1 MSLVQRGFPRRSLF
15 GAALV
20 LPPVLAL
27 GACSSKQM
35 SGLFGGGSSPKV
47 LSRGDRM
54 VRWLYNGGQERM
66 MAPDALSLM
75 GITNEGRDIPVKL
88 LGEYGPDNARYVI
101 ALVSI
106 RKVYEFVLHR
116 LQGDMF
122 IFHNCDKS
130 FVRLSSVR
138 YPRNGKPSFIGDAA
152 FADADFQQQLAF
164 WVDRMPGR

>member
-1 MSLVQRGFPRRSLF
+1 MSLVQRGLPRRALF
-15 GAALV
+15 AAAPLV
-20 LPPVLAL
+20 L

-35 SGLFGGGSSPKV
+35 SNMFGGNSTPAV
-47 LSRGDRM
+47 RPRGDRM
-54 VRWLYNGGQERM
+54 VRWLYNAGQDRM

-88 LGEYGPDNARYVI
+88 FGEYGPNNARYVI

-116 LQGDMF
+116 LQNDTF
-122 IFHNCDKS
+122 IFHNCDKTL
-130 FVRLSSVR
+130 VRLSSVR
-138 YPRNGKPSFIGDAA
+138 YPRNGKPTFIGDAA
-152 FADADFQQQLAF
+152 FADADFQEQLAF